1 MTSPESSYVL
11 FENHSQ
17 GRWLWQLSAFSF
29 GLFTSMLFLLFLFLF
44 LHFFPPSLATN
55 GCLKQT
61 SRIISPWY
69 TRVLFYVLPFPLH
82 IVAITPCHYSHLDRD
97 CAPDKSSKPSSLP
110 WKWEGILN
118 WITNWTF
125 SKRVGYTS
133 SGLLSKRTQ
142 GFLCVGDGIALISGE
157 FHWFFHLYCRWHPV
171 ASQYVVVVCYLSQ
184 TKPDTLPLPTLPP
197 STIVLCQPW
206 TALTY
211 QMKKKKKVQHCDRN
225 ICRKCRLCWP
235 HPPLPWTP
243 CVCLFYFHI
252 FRAFVLMLALSHP
265 LSSALPLTSLHS
277 DSNPPCQLCCWHCG
291 RRRYSF
297 IASICQ

>member
-97 CAPDKSSKPSSLP
+97 CAPDKSSKPSSLT

-184 TKPDTLPLPTLPP
+184 TKPDTLPLLTLPP

-211 QMKKKKKVQHCDRN
+211 QMKKKRKKSSTTTETFVGSVDCVGLTPRYHELHVCACF
-225 ICRKCRLCWP
+225 IFIYSEHLC
-235 HPPLPWTP
+235 
-243 CVCLFYFHI
+243 
-252 FRAFVLMLALSHP
+252 
-265 LSSALPLTSLHS
+265 
-277 DSNPPCQLCCWHCG
+277 
-291 RRRYSF
+291 
-297 IASICQ
+297 

>member
-1 MTSPESSYVL
+1 M
-11 FENHSQ
+11 FC
-17 GRWLWQLSAFSF
+17 
-29 GLFTSMLFLLFLFLF
+29 LFLF
-44 LHFFPPSLATN
+44 
-55 GCLKQT
+55 
-61 SRIISPWY
+61 ISY
-69 TRVLFYVLPFPLH
+69 LLP
-82 IVAITPCHYSHLDRD
+82 PCHYSHLDGD
-97 CAPDKSSKPSSLP
+97 CAPYKSSKPSSLP

-118 WITNWTF
+118 WITNWIF

-142 GFLCVGDGIALISGE
+142 GFLCVGVGIALISGE

-206 TALTY
+206 TTLTY
-211 QMKKKKKVQHCDRN
+211 QMTKKKKKKNPALRQKHLWEVSTV
-225 ICRKCRLCWP
+225 LASF
-235 HPPLPWTP
+235 PLPWTP
-243 CVCLFYFHI
+243 CVCLCYFQV